1 MVANAI
7 LFLYRDFENECNK
20 AMRYIAKIQGV
31 DKKMQCKACEVFDV
45 GSLVILNDS
54 QQKQA

>member
-20 AMRYIAKIQGV
+20 QCATLQKFNEWIKRCSARLAKFLMWGV
-31 DKKMQCKACEVFDV
+31 
-45 GSLVILNDS
+45 
-54 QQKQA
+54 